1 MARLNYVDKETAKP
15 EQEKILSQV
24 TQKSGKIANIWKL
37 WSHSPLTLETFI
49 PFYKTLMRGSLDGK
63 LRELAYIKTSL
74 LNDCPYCAEGHKA
87 VGRKVGITEQQL
99 QDIASYES
107 SNSFT
112 PVEKLVLRY
121 AEELTR
127 TVKTSESLLQELK
140 KHLSEEQLVELNLT
154 VGTANLTNRFNM
166 SFLTDPDT

>member
-1 MARLNYVDKETAKP
+1 MARLSYVEKEQATP
-15 EQEKILSQV
+15 EQEKILSQL

-37 WSHSPLTLETFI
+37 WSHSPLTLDAFMS
-49 PFYKTLMRGSLDGK
+49 FYKTLMKGSLDGK

-74 LNDCPYCAEGHKA
+74 MNDCAYCAEAHKG
-87 VGRKVGITEQQL
+87 VGRKAGLTDQQL
-99 QDIASYES
+99 QEINNDES
-107 SNSFT
+107 SGSFS
-112 PVEKLVLRY
+112 PVEKLVLKY

-127 TVKTSESLLQELK
+127 TAKTSDSLVQELK

-166 SFLTDPDT
+166 SFMTDPD

>member
-1 MARLNYVDKETAKP
+1 MARLSYVEKERAAP
-15 EQEKILSQV
+15 EQEKILSQL

-37 WSHSPLTLETFI
+37 WSHSPLTLETFMT
-49 PFYKTLMRGSLDGK
+49 FYKTLMKGSLDGK

-74 LNDCPYCAEGHKA
+74 LNDCAYCAEAHKGVA
-87 VGRKVGITEQQL
+87 RKIGLTDQQ
-99 QDIASYES
+99 IHEINNYES
-107 SNSFT
+107 SGLFS
-112 PVEKLVLRY
+112 PVEKLVLQY

-127 TVKTSESLLQELK
+127 TAKTSDAVVQELR

-166 SFLTDPDT
+166 SFMTDPD

>member
-1 MARLNYVDKETAKP
+1 MARLSYVEKESATP
-15 EQEKILSQV
+15 EQEKILSQL

-37 WSHSPLTLETFI
+37 WSHSPLTLETFMT
-49 PFYKTLMRGSLDGK
+49 FYKTLMKGSLDGK

-74 LNDCPYCAEGHKA
+74 LNDCAYCAEAHKGVA
-87 VGRKVGITEQQL
+87 RKIGLTDQQM
-99 QDIASYES
+99 QEINNYES
-107 SNSFT
+107 SSSFS
-112 PVEKLVLRY
+112 PAEKLVLKY

-127 TVKTSESLLQELK
+127 TAKTSDGLLQELK

-166 SFLTDPDT
+166 SFMTDPD